1 MIDLV
6 CIESPFVCVVVGVA
20 EVTPSVGAAAVFMRA
35 VRHSLATMSPLPHNQ
50 MVMGRHILWYRL
62 SRTHQS

>member
-20 EVTPSVGAAAVFMRA
+20 EVSPLVGAAAVFMRA
-35 VRHSLATMSPLPHNQ
+35 VRHSLATMSPLFEE
-50 MVMGRHILWYRL
+50 VK
-62 SRTHQS
+62 